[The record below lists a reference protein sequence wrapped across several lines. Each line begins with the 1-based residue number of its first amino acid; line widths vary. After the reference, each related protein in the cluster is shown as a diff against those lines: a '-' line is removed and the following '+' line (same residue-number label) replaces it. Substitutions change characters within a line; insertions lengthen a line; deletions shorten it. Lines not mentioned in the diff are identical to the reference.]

1 MTTQDIVHLCD
12 YIMLVMTNRS
22 KLGAAVDNRALLRA
36 LGGRVLFAT
45 CIPRSLS
52 LQQQPSLA
60 PPPPR
65 FICVDGCIHVSVCS
79 SSRLSLT
86 AGQAHMLCLH
96 VGGVCREHGT
106 NAGMTWHA
114 NKGLVLKEPCCKK
127 CSLPVCSLQ
136 LSSSS
141 SIFMIAG
148 KSAMHKSKQNAS
160 QREQLVLHHFVSC
173 CMPTNFPVVYLS
185 LI

>member
-22 KLGAAVDNRALLRA
+22 RLDAAVDIRALLRR

-45 CIPRSLS
+45 CIPRSLL

-79 SSRLSLT
+79 SSRLSST

-96 VGGVCREHGT
+96 VGGVCREHGN

-114 NKGLVLKEPCCKK
+114 NKGLLLKEPWFEK
-127 CSLPVCSLQ
+127 CTLPVCSLQ
-136 LSSSS
+136 FSSSCS
-141 SIFMIAG
+141 TFMIAG
-148 KSAMHKSKQNAS
+148 KSAMHKSEQNAS
-160 QREQLVLHHFVSC
+160 
-173 CMPTNFPVVYLS
+173 
-185 LI
+185 